1 MNIAGL
7 LESQTHPLKAR
18 ALKIALAV
26 FQNFEGRPLWQQSEL
41 LADVGNV
48 LADPPRNTPCL
59 SNKERIAVK
68 AEAARLGELGS

>member
-1 MNIAGL
+1 MNTADL
-7 LESQTHPLKAR
+7 LSTQTFPAKAR

-48 LADPPRNTPCL
+48 LAEPPRNTPCL

-68 AEAARLGELGS
+68 AEATRLGELGS